1 MDRNLQIRLIVI
13 LVVLVGA
20 ALMAYPPQDKINLGL
35 DLRGGMHLVLQVVT
49 EDALRAETNNRIDT
63 VLQEFEDD
71 VPGIEGNRINDTTFE
86 ISGLTA
92 SHDEAVNDLLRDYL
106 PQWNLQ
112 RVGGKLRFEQQERA
126 KREIADL
133 SVRQAIET
141 IRKRIDSLGVTEPV
155 IQRGGLKSSRIVVQL
170 PGVDDPERVKKII
183 KSTALL
189 DFRLVS
195 RQLQTSA
202 PTRQAIIDALGGSIP
217 SNIEVM
223 KEERRDSL
231 TNEVIDEIWWA
242 LDKRPVVTGRD
253 LKNASVGSGEFNEPV
268 VQFNFSREGGRK
280 FGDVTGANI
289 GNLLSIILDGQVRQ
303 TATIQSRITDSGR
316 ITGGFGLEEAQD
328 LVTTLRS
335 GALPAG
341 ITYLEERTV
350 GPSLGRESI
359 RKGQRA
365 ALIGLVLVALTM
377 LIVYKFTGINA
388 VTALLLNMVLV
399 FGALAAFGA
408 TLTLPGIAG
417 IVLTIGMAVDANVLN
432 FERIREE
439 LRAGRTVKSGI
450 ATGFSK
456 AFSSIVDA
464 NITTLIAAVF
474 LFLFGTGPIR
484 GFAVTLIVGILASLF
499 TAVFV
504 SRFLFDL
511 IHSRKQRVDEL
522 SI

>member
-1 MDRNLQIRLIVI
+1 MDRNLLTRLIII
-13 LVVLVGA
+13 LVVIAGA
-20 ALMAYPPQDKINLGL
+20 AIMAYPPQDKINLGL

-49 EDALRAETNNRIDT
+49 EDALRAETDNRTDT

-71 VPGIEGNRINDTTFE
+71 FSSIEGNRVDDTTFE
-86 ISGLTA
+86 ITGLPA
-92 SHDEAVNDLLRDYL
+92 SEDDAVSDLVRDYM
-106 PQWNLQ
+106 PQWDYQ
-112 RVGGKLRFEQQERA
+112 RIGDKLRFEQQERA
-126 KREIADL
+126 QREIADL

-141 IRKRIDSLGVTEPV
+141 IRKRVDALGVAEPV
-155 IQRGGLKSSRIVVQL
+155 IQREGLNSNRIVVQL
-170 PGVDDPERVKKII
+170 PGVDDPERVKNII

-195 RQLQTSA
+195 TAVPGSS
-202 PTRQAIIDALGGSIP
+202 PTRQGIIDALGGTIP
-217 SNIEVM
+217 SNVEVM
-223 KEERRDSL
+223 VEERRDPL
-231 TNEVIDEIWWA
+231 TKEKIDELWWA
-242 LDKRPVVTGRD
+242 LEKRPVVTGRD
-253 LKNASVGSGEFNEPV
+253 LKNANVGTGEFNDPV
-268 VQFNFSREGGRK
+268 VQFTLSREGGRK

-289 GNLLSIILDGQVRQ
+289 GRLLSIVLDGQVMQ

-316 ITGGFGLEEAQD
+316 ISGGFRLEEVQD

-350 GPSLGRESI
+350 GPSLGQDSI

-365 ALIGLVLVALTM
+365 AMIGLVLVALTM
-377 LIVYKFTGINA
+377 LIVYKLTGINA

-399 FGALAAFGA
+399 FGALSIFGA

-450 ATGFSK
+450 AAGFSK
-456 AFSSIVDA
+456 AFSSIIDA

-484 GFAVTLIVGILASLF
+484 GFAVTLIVGIMASLF

-504 SRFLFDL
+504 SRFLFDFL
-511 IHSRKQRVDEL
+511 HSRKQRVDEL